1 MSASIDT
8 SLKLLIADNHP
19 LCLRGVRAIV
29 GNVPGYEVAQ
39 EAASGP
45 EALRLILAHRPDI
58 ALLDIAMPGMHGLS
72 ILRQIQAGSPGT
84 RVIIFSGYE
93 DSNFVRETVAAG
105 VRGYVLKRSA
115 PECLLQALDAV
126 RGGGLYLDP
135 AVAAQIVA
143 GNAASAAGRISL
155 RGPNRPMALTE
166 REREVFRLIALG
178 FTNKEVAGKLG
189 VTAKSIETYKSRAS
203 EKLDIRSRAKIVQYA
218 MLQGWFNGPPS

>member
-1 MSASIDT
+1 MSASIDA

-19 LCLRGVRAIV
+19 MCLRGVRAIV
-29 GNVPGYEVAQ
+29 SNVADYEIVQ

-45 EALRLILAHRPDI
+45 EALRHILDVRPDI
-58 ALLDIAMPGMHGLS
+58 ALLDVAMPGMHGLS
-72 ILRQIQAGSPGT
+72 ILRQIHAGSPTT
-84 RVIIFSGYE
+84 RVVIFSGYE

-105 VRGYVLKRSA
+105 ARGYVLKRSA

-135 AVAAQIVA
+135 AVAAQIVTGGGA
-143 GNAASAAGRISL
+143 GVGRINA
-155 RGPNRPMALTE
+155 RGARGASALTE

-189 VTAKSIETYKSRAS
+189 VTPKSIETYKSRAS

>member
-1 MSASIDT
+1 MSATVDT

-19 LCLRGVRAIV
+19 MCLRGVRAIV
-29 GNVPGYEVAQ
+29 ATVAGYEIVE
-39 EAASGP
+39 EASSGP
-45 EALRLILAHRPDI
+45 EALRLIRAVRPDI

-72 ILRQIQAGSPGT
+72 ILRQIQALSPET

-93 DSNFVRETVAAG
+93 DSNFVRETVSAG

-115 PECLLQALDAV
+115 PECLIQALDAV
-126 RGGGLYLDP
+126 RSGGLYLDP
-135 AVAAQIVA
+135 AVAAQIVT
-143 GNAASAAGRISL
+143 GAAGPANRISL
-155 RGPNRPMALTE
+155 RGPRGPISLTE
-166 REREVFRLIALG
+166 REREVFRLVALG